1 MRKSWGKAKIEVLAL
16 KSDILQLSAQGMN
29 LSEIHRQLTSLEKLT
44 ICLRTF
50 SVYAKQICRPDVS
63 QSLQEPKPASTP
75 VVHKIDDGESLSTG
89 GTFSYDPSAT
99 DEDLW

>member
-1 MRKSWGKAKIEVLAL
+1 MEVLAL

-44 ICLRTF
+44 ICRRTF
-50 SVYAKQICRPDVS
+50 SVYAKEICNQAALRPP
-63 QSLQEPKPASTP
+63 QKPKTSP
-75 VVHKIDDGESLSTG
+75 VVAKANDGESPSVD

>member
-16 KSDILQLSAQGMN
+16 KCDILQLSAQGMN
-29 LSEIHRQLTSLEKLT
+29 LSEIHRQLTLLKKLT

-50 SVYAKQICRPDVS
+50 SVYAKEICNQEVS
-63 QSLQEPKPASTP
+63 LPPQKPKPPSSPAAD
-75 VVHKIDDGESLSTG
+75 KANDGESPSIG